1 VDDPG
6 AVRGREAGQHG
17 IHDRDRLRDRQP
29 LLLTQELAQR
39 DAGKVLHHQ
48 VGHLAVL
55 ALVEDVDHV
64 RVGEARGGA
73 RLLDEPALEDRV
85 IREVPVHHLQGDAA
99 LEAQIG
105 RDVHGRHPP
114 RAMRARTRY
123 RPSTRRP
130 ISGSVCWLVLT
141 L

>member
-29 LLLTQELAQR
+29 LLLAQEVAQR
-39 DAGKVLHHQ
+39 DAGQVLHDE

-85 IREVPVHHLQGDAA
+85 VREVPVHHLQGDAA
-99 LEAQIG
+99 LEAQVG
-105 RDVHGRHPP
+105 RDVHGRHS
-114 RAMRARTRY
+114 AAGDASTHRY